1 MEAIDEFAF
10 DHVIGWIKSG
20 RLKLPV
26 YSSTTLKIQQYMDDY
41 DGDIAAIEKL
51 IMSDQVLSVEV
62 LRAANSPF
70 YRTITTIDTIRN
82 AIVRLGMQQLR
93 RIVILVSE
101 RARYRSQYPDLHRLL
116 VLLWQHVSTTALSA
130 QWLSTRL
137 RLTGIREVCFL
148 GGLLHDI
155 GKLVILRTIDEVRK
169 IEDPNTVLS
178 TEVLQEFISSSHCQ
192 IGYEVMKLWEI
203 PDIYCQIA
211 RDHHKLD
218 IPTDDL
224 PQAIVR
230 LANSGS
236 LLLFKED
243 LDDSLANLAKTPAAR
258 LLQVDEDLL
267 LELQETLEE
276 HRATAA

>member
-1 MEAIDEFAF
+1 MEVINEFAF

-41 DGDIAAIEKL
+41 AGDITAIEKL

-70 YRTITTIDTIRN
+70 YRTIATIDTIRN

-101 RARYRSQYPDLHRLL
+101 QARYRSQYPDLHRLL
-116 VLLWQHVSTTALSA
+116 VRLWQHVSTTALSA

-155 GKLVILRTIDEVRK
+155 GKLIILSAIDEMRRS
-169 IEDPNTVLS
+169 EDSKKVLD
-178 TEVLQEFISSSHCQ
+178 TDALQELISANHCQ
-192 IGYEVMKLWEI
+192 IGYEVMKRWEV
-203 PDIYCQIA
+203 PDIYCQIV
-211 RDHHKLD
+211 RDHHQLD
-218 IPTDDL
+218 ITTDDL

-236 LLLFKED
+236 LLLFKENV
-243 LDDSLANLAKTPAAR
+243 DDSLSHLVKTPAAK
-258 LLQVDEDLL
+258 LLQVNEDLL
-267 LELQETLEE
+267 LELQEMLEE